1 MNLKEICKKYE
12 IDYNDDGHG
21 MYAYG
26 ATFKV
31 PSEEVYYTLIKG
43 LKGEPVDELLKELI
57 LTLMCDRDSMY
68 SYINSDEL
76 YSGDLLIK
84 DRAGFEEVLEVVS
97 KYPYFDGLYSYWTRV
112 NAFKKEDYV
121 QPIPTQ

>member
-1 MNLKEICKKYE
+1 MNLEEICKKYE
-12 IDYNDDGHG
+12 IDYNDDDHE

-26 ATFKV
+26 ASFKV
-31 PSEEVYYTLIKG
+31 TPEVMYCTLIKS

-57 LTLMCDRDSMY
+57 LTLMGDRNGMDSY
-68 SYINSDEL
+68 DTFDEL

-97 KYPYFDGLYSYWTRV
+97 KYPYFDGLYGYWTRV

-121 QPIPTQ
+121 QPVPTQ